1 MRNIKGGL
9 FSLYTHFPVLKDKVS
24 SPQKKG
30 KRKKEGLSFF
40 LAILKLRS
48 YWFKEIIDF

>member
-24 SPQKKG
+24 SPQKKRKEK
-30 KRKKEGLSFF
+30 KRGLDFF
-40 LAILKLRS
+40 SGNFKIKILLV
-48 YWFKEIIDF
+48 